1 MAIGRPLAALA
12 AVAAMVGV
20 GCGGGAGS
28 GDPAQGGPSGAGP
41 GGEQGG
47 SSGAG
52 QGGAG
57 GGSSGGAAN
66 GAGGGS
72 GKGAASLRPADPAAT
87 RVIRH
92 WSDALGRG
100 DVKRATDDFAIPSLV
115 ENNSPPMRLRARAD
129 VRAFNESL
137 PCGASLE
144 RTYRMGRYT
153 AAVFRLT
160 DRPGGDCGTGI
171 GGQAATAFVIR
182 RGRIVEWRRLPDPVG
197 PTDVPGAVVPVR
209 PPTVTG
215 PEA

>member
-12 AVAAMVGV
+12 AVAAMAVA
-20 GCGGGAGS
+20 GCGGGGGS
-28 GDPAQGGPSGAGP
+28 GDPAQGG
-41 GGEQGG
+41 
-47 SSGAG
+47 SSG
-52 QGGAG
+52 GAQ
-57 GGSSGGAAN
+57 SGGAAN

-72 GKGAASLRPADPAAT
+72 GKGGASLRPADPAVT
-87 RVIRH
+87 KVIRH
-92 WSDALGRG
+92 WSDALRRG

-160 DRPGGDCGTGI
+160 DRPGGACGTGI

-197 PTDVPGAVVPVR
+197 PTDVPGPVVPVR

>member
-20 GCGGGAGS
+20 GCGGGGGS
-28 GDPAQGGPSGAGP
+28 GDPAQGG
-41 GGEQGG
+41 
-47 SSGAG
+47 SSGGA
-52 QGGAG
+52 QSGGAG
-57 GGSSGGAAN
+57 GSPGAGQGGAAN

-72 GKGAASLRPADPAAT
+72 GKGGASLRPADPAAT

-92 WSDALGRG
+92 WSDALRRG

>member
-28 GDPAQGGPSGAGP
+28 GDPAQGGSSGAGP
-41 GGEQGG
+41 GGAQGG

-72 GKGAASLRPADPAAT
+72 GKGGASLRPADPAAT

-92 WSDALGRG
+92 WSDALRRG
-100 DVKRATDDFAIPSLV
+100 DVKRATGDFAIPSLV